1 MICEDCSF
9 FIDEICTDLEG
20 YVHKETGVSMCRY
33 NPNAILRED
42 AVELLPELLMA
53 LKGLFVSTNALL
65 LGLHNAL
72 GISPDDDDFPV
83 AMKAAIEQA
92 RIAIA
97 MAENRKV

>member
-1 MICEDCSF
+1 MKCEDCSF

-65 LGLHNAL
+65 LGLHSVL
-72 GISPDDDDFPV
+72 GLSLGDDDFPV
-83 AMKAAIEQA
+83 AMQAALEQA
-92 RIAIA
+92 RIVIA
-97 MAENRKV
+97 KAESVI